1 MFNPYFESLKRLY
14 NSGKITESAVR
25 SAVTR
30 LTPDGSRTWITAE
43 QAEEI
48 IALRAEEQNK

>member
-1 MFNPYFESLKRLY
+1 MYDFISLQYQLGRIDATK
-14 NSGKITESAVR
+14 VR
-25 SAVTR
+25 SYA
-30 LTPDGSRTWITAE
+30 PKWITAE